1 MRIGYGY
8 DVHRLSE
15 GRKLILGG
23 VEIPF
28 AKGLLGHS
36 DADVLVH
43 AIIDAILGA
52 LARGDIGQLFPDTD
66 EKYKNIDS
74 RILLRKTAEMMFAA
88 DLQIG
93 NLDETVCA
101 EKPKLKDFI
110 PEMRK
115 NIAADLQTE
124 IENISIKATT
134 EEGLGI
140 SGNEKGISAT
150 AVVLLEKKQSKVR

>member
-28 AKGLLGHS
+28 VKGLLGHS
-36 DADVLVH
+36 DADVLIH

-52 LARGDIGQLFPDTD
+52 MARGDIGQLFPDTD

-74 RILLRKTAEMMFAA
+74 RILLRKTAEMMFIA
-88 DLQIG
+88 DLKIG
-93 NLDETVCA
+93 NLDVTVCA
-101 EKPKLKDFI
+101 EKPKLKNFI

-124 IENISIKATT
+124 IKNISVKATT

-140 SGNEKGISAT
+140 SGSEKGISAT
-150 AVVLLEKKQSKVR
+150 AVVLLEKITNKI